1 MTQPSTT
8 TAVERNLRRG
18 SGDPDAL
25 LQIRIG
31 AKDKR
36 KQRERN
42 CSGRDDWNVNPVAGR
57 KSRWCEEN
65 RFPRLRG

>member
-42 CSGRDDWNVNPVAGR
+42 CSGRTSSAQLTDG
-57 KSRWCEEN
+57 SEIT
-65 RFPRLRG
+65 

>member
-42 CSGRDDWNVNPVAGR
+42 CSGRDDA
-57 KSRWCEEN
+57 SRI
-65 RFPRLRG
+65 R